1 MTSQLVFLDAGTK
14 AMPFTTSE
22 VIAEHAG
29 IGRRAV
35 DKLISTHT
43 ADFDEFGFLRFQI
56 AKPQS
61 GSAGGRPRKIYLLN
75 EAQATLLMTFLRNTS
90 RVVLFKKELVRQFFA
105 MRAELEKRRNLR
117 EIGKPI
123 RRSMTDAI
131 KESREDER
139 MHGHAYSTYTNL
151 ALHLATNQTAS
162 QLRKNRDETGK
173 IVATDLLNS
182 DELAKYQQKEA
193 AIAILLDAGLRYH
206 QIKSVFEDSSER

>member
-1 MTSQLVFLDAGTK
+1 
-14 AMPFTTSE
+14 
-22 VIAEHAG
+22 
-29 IGRRAV
+29 
-35 DKLISTHT
+35 
-43 ADFDEFGFLRFQI
+43 
-56 AKPQS
+56 
-61 GSAGGRPRKIYLLN
+61 
-75 EAQATLLMTFLRNTS
+75 
-90 RVVLFKKELVRQFFA
+90 
-105 MRAELEKRRNLR
+105 
-117 EIGKPI
+117 
-123 RRSMTDAI
+123 MTDAI